1 MFDRF
6 DVVRQDLA
14 YALRQMR
21 RAPGFTLAVVASFA
35 LGIGANATMFGIVD
49 RLLLRPPEHVVAP
62 ERLYEIAETRHFA
75 RDEFT
80 VNSYSYPAYKD
91 YRDHVSGLAMVGAA
105 SFPREMDLDRGAA
118 ARTIRGMLVT
128 ASYLTITGARPAI
141 GRFFLPD
148 EDREPDGKP
157 VAVIGYGFWQREYGG
172 EPRALGATLDIG
184 TQRYTIV
191 GVAPKGFTGLQR
203 APVDVYL
210 LISAAPGLRMG
221 GDNWASSRGSIW
233 LSLYGR
239 LRPGAS
245 VAQVEA
251 QGTALRR
258 GMAGDG
264 GNDPDPRLRTT
275 LRSLLPRATAE
286 KNAEV
291 RVAELLVAVST
302 LVLLIACANVASLLV
317 ARALR
322 RRREI
327 AVRLALGIGRRRL
340 VGQLVVEAVVLALL
354 GAVGALVV
362 VHWGGA
368 LVRTMLLGNYA
379 WDESPVDGRVLA
391 FTAIVAV
398 VTGLLAGVLPALGA
412 SATDVS
418 HALKEGAREGS
429 PRRSRAR
436 TALLLLQIA
445 FAVIL
450 LGGTGLFVRSLRKL
464 DAVQLGMQTKE
475 VDVATMDL
483 TSAGFAPADVGPLF
497 ERMAERVKAMP
508 GIGDVAIGGALPF
521 SSSYATRFRVPGI
534 DTLPTRP
541 DGGPYVN
548 AVTPEFFK
556 ALGIHIL
563 RGRAFTSTDVA
574 AHAPV
579 MVVDE
584 AMARLIWRGR
594 DPIGQCVRY
603 DNDTLPCMTIIGIS
617 ENTHRG
623 GIIERSEV
631 LQYYVPLAYAPAFMT
646 DRILF
651 IRPVDGAPDR
661 WVEQL
666 RRTLQTSAPKLPFAD
681 VRPMHTLLD
690 GELRPW
696 RLGATMFAVFGAL
709 ALVLTALGLYSVVAY
724 SVDQRTHEF
733 GVRVA
738 LGADTQHVVGI
749 VVRQG
754 LGIAVAGAV
763 LGTAIAIAAGRFV
776 EPLLFQVSP
785 RDPVTFAVVAMVL
798 VLVAVVASAVPA
810 RRAAKVPPVIALKAD

>member
-1 MFDRF
+1 
-6 DVVRQDLA
+6 
-14 YALRQMR
+14 
-21 RAPGFTLAVVASFA
+21 
-35 LGIGANATMFGIVD
+35 
-49 RLLLRPPEHVVAP
+49 
-62 ERLYEIAETRHFA
+62 
-75 RDEFT
+75 
-80 VNSYSYPAYKD
+80 
-91 YRDHVSGLAMVGAA
+91 
-105 SFPREMDLDRGAA
+105 
-118 ARTIRGMLVT
+118 
-128 ASYLTITGARPAI
+128 
-141 GRFFLPD
+141 
-148 EDREPDGKP
+148 
-157 VAVIGYGFWQREYGG
+157 
-172 EPRALGATLDIG
+172 
-184 TQRYTIV
+184 
-191 GVAPKGFTGLQR
+191 
-203 APVDVYL
+203 
-210 LISAAPGLRMG
+210 
-221 GDNWASSRGSIW
+221 
-233 LSLYGR
+233 
-239 LRPGAS
+239 
-245 VAQVEA
+245 
-251 QGTALRR
+251 
-258 GMAGDG
+258 
-264 GNDPDPRLRTT
+264 
-275 LRSLLPRATAE
+275 
-286 KNAEV
+286 
-291 RVAELLVAVST
+291 
-302 LVLLIACANVASLLV
+302 
-317 ARALR
+317 
-322 RRREI
+322 
-327 AVRLALGIGRRRL
+327 
-340 VGQLVVEAVVLALL
+340 
-354 GAVGALVV
+354 
-362 VHWGGA
+362 
-368 LVRTMLLGNYA
+368 
-379 WDESPVDGRVLA
+379 
-391 FTAIVAV
+391 
-398 VTGLLAGVLPALGA
+398 
-412 SATDVS
+412 
-418 HALKEGAREGS
+418 
-429 PRRSRAR
+429 
-436 TALLLLQIA
+436 
-445 FAVIL
+445 
-450 LGGTGLFVRSLRKL
+450 
-464 DAVQLGMQTKE
+464 
-475 VDVATMDL
+475 
-483 TSAGFAPADVGPLF
+483 
-497 ERMAERVKAMP
+497 
-508 GIGDVAIGGALPF
+508 
-521 SSSYATRFRVPGI
+521 
-534 DTLPTRP
+534 
-541 DGGPYVN
+541 VN

-631 LQYYVPLAYAPAFMT
+631 LQYYVPLPYAPAFMT